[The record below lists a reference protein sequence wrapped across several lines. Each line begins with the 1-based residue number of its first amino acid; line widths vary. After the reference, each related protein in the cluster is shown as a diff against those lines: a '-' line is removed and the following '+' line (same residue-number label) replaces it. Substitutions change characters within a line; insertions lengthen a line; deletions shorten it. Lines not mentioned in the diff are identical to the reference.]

1 MIRRILLLSALVLLF
16 VIGIIPNESNSTT
29 PVALSSSS
37 SSSHLFATAAAV
49 SNNNYAL
56 ANPKCGAVISKS
68 TRLSGNVGSPSSPCT
83 SNGLIIGAGGIKLD
97 CSGAWIYGSA
107 SSASFGI
114 YLNGKT
120 HVTILHCFV
129 SGFGVG
135 IEVHS
140 GGNNLLES
148 NKVLNSVL
156 YGYEVSHASSFN
168 TLTGNQARKSN
179 GDGFRIDSG
188 ANHNSLEAD
197 SALYSHG
204 QGINLVG
211 SADTNTLSNSGA
223 QYNHLNGF
231 HVDSTSTHNIFQ
243 NLDDAKSNNDYGFY
257 DTSVGSGTAGTAN
270 TYSGT
275 VCSSNKLGPS
285 HPIGLC

>member
-1 MIRRILLLSALVLLF
+1 MIRRILLLSALVSLF
-16 VIGIIPNESNSTT
+16 VIGIIPNESNATT
-29 PVALSSSS
+29 PAALSSSS
-37 SSSHLFATAAAV
+37 SSHFFASALTD
-49 SNNNYAL
+49 NNYAL
-56 ANPKCGAVISKS
+56 ANPKCGAVITKS
-68 TRLSGNVGSPSSPCT
+68 TMLTDNVGSPSSPCH
-83 SNGLIIGAGGIKLD
+83 SDGLIIGADGITLN
-97 CSGAWIYGSA
+97 CEGHLWIYGST

-120 HVTILHCFV
+120 HVSILHCFV

-135 IEVHS
+135 IEVRS

-197 SALYSHG
+197 TALYSRG

-211 SADTNTLSNSGA
+211 SADTNTISNSGA
-223 QYNHLNGF
+223 WYNQLNGF

-243 NLDDAKSNNDYGFY
+243 NLDEAKLNNGHGFY
-257 DTSVGSGTAGTAN
+257 DASVGSGTAGTAN

-275 VCSSNKLGPS
+275 ICSGNKLGPS
-285 HPIGLC
+285 HPNGLC